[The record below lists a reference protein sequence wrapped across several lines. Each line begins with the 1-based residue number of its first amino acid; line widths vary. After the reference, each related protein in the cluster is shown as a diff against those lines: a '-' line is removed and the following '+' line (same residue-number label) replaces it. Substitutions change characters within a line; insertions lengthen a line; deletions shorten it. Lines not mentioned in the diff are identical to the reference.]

1 MRLRNTFARN
11 QHDDFPVGNNNHQLN
26 NVIDRAMYAYE
37 LCRQYQEAL
46 SRKDLESILDLFTA
60 GASVK
65 APLLGEL
72 DILTFHDRV
81 FESCGYAV
89 TKLTNVF
96 DGLHHAR
103 SVALQFMYT
112 WTFPGGRQVS
122 VEGMSVFELDE
133 ERKKFNRLTVIYD
146 PTEFRRNLKGA
157 SAMVRVPPYRKQYP
171 FRLAA

>member
-1 MRLRNTFARN
+1 
-11 QHDDFPVGNNNHQLN
+11 
-26 NVIDRAMYAYE
+26 MYAYE
-37 LCRQYQEAL
+37 LCRKYQEAL
-46 SRKDLESILDLFTA
+46 NRKDLESILDLFTVD
-60 GASVK
+60 ASVK

-72 DILTFHDRV
+72 DVVSFHHRV

-89 TKLTNVF
+89 TRLTNVF

-112 WTFPGGRQVS
+112 WTFPGGRQAS

-146 PTEFRRNLKGA
+146 PTEFRRNLTGG
-157 SAMVRVPPYRKQYP
+157 SAQARMMQARKRDTM
-171 FRLAA
+171 RLAA

>member
-1 MRLRNTFARN
+1 
-11 QHDDFPVGNNNHQLN
+11 
-26 NVIDRAMYAYE
+26 MYAYE
-37 LCRQYQEAL
+37 LCRKYQEAL
-46 SRKDLESILDLFTA
+46 NRKDQEAILDLFTND
-60 GASVK
+60 ASVK

-72 DILTFHDRV
+72 DVMTFHQRV

-103 SVALQFMYT
+103 SVALQFVYT

-133 ERKKFNRLTVIYD
+133 TRKKFGRLTIIYD

-157 SAMVRVPPYRKQYP
+157 SAEMRMAMDRRQEQ